1 MEKYFKEKTVEL
13 FLLTNPFCT
22 QREARSWS
30 KKMKQLVKGGSSL
43 YIAGTAQH
51 YQVYRTVT
59 GEDRRTPM
67 FISPYNENRT
77 KTVTAYQYYSK
88 LRLVT
93 NYKDLKRSVSSITKL
108 EA

>member
-1 MEKYFKEKTVEL
+1 
-13 FLLTNPFCT
+13 
-22 QREARSWS
+22 
-30 KKMKQLVKGGSSL
+30 
-43 YIAGTAQH
+43 
-51 YQVYRTVT
+51 
-59 GEDRRTPM
+59 M

>member
-1 MEKYFKEKTVEL
+1 MVKYIKEIMMEL

-22 QREARSWS
+22 EREARSWS

-59 GEDRRTPM
+59 GEDRRSPM

-93 NYKDLKRSVSSITKL
+93 NYQDLKRSVSRIAKL